1 MRALQSIPRQAALLA
16 GIFLLAGPA
25 HANAQVRRG
34 GAVHVVRPVRSVVYV
49 GGGYYPGFYD
59 PFWFSDPWYGYYGPW
74 GYPPPYPYHY
84 YRMDPGASLRLEVK
98 PQEAEVYVDGYYAG
112 IVDDFDGVFQRLPV
126 TPGEHE
132 IELYLDG
139 YRSVRQKVM
148 ASPRNTFKLKYT
160 MERLGVGE
168 QQEPRPQPAN
178 PPPQAGVQAYP
189 GEAAPQS
196 PPPARAPGRRLPPSP
211 PQAPGPPRPADTS
224 GYGTLAIRVQPADAD
239 VLIDGEKW
247 RGPQSQDQLIVEVA
261 EGRHTIEIQ
270 KPGYRSYVT
279 DIQVR
284 RADTTTLN
292 VSLRTQN
299 ER

>member
-1 MRALQSIPRQAALLA
+1 
-16 GIFLLAGPA
+16 
-25 HANAQVRRG
+25 
-34 GAVHVVRPVRSVVYV
+34 
-49 GGGYYPGFYD
+49 D
-59 PFWFSDPWYGYYGPW
+59 PL
-74 GYPPPYPYHY
+74 PYPYHY

-148 ASPRNTFKLKYT
+148 ASPRNTFKLKYA
-160 MERLGVGE
+160 MERLGEGE

-178 PPPQAGVQAYP
+178 PPPAAEQLYP
-189 GEAAPQS
+189 AQSAPRTPES
-196 PPPARAPGRRLPPSP
+196 PPPPARTPARPLPPPPSP
-211 PQAPGPPRPADTS
+211 PAPSRPANAS
-224 GYGTLAIRVQPADAD
+224 SYGTLAIRVQPGDAD

-247 RGPQSQDQLIVEVA
+247 HGPEAQDRLIVEVA
-261 EGRHTIEIQ
+261 EGHHTVEIQ
-270 KPGYRSYVT
+270 KAGYRTYITEV
-279 DIQVR
+279 QVR
-284 RADTTTLN
+284 RGDPATLK
-292 VSLRTQN
+292 VSLRSQN

>member
-1 MRALQSIPRQAALLA
+1 MRATQSIPRQAALLA

-25 HANAQVRRG
+25 HAHAQGRRA

-148 ASPRNTFKLKYT
+148 ASR
-160 MERLGVGE
+160 
-168 QQEPRPQPAN
+168 
-178 PPPQAGVQAYP
+178 
-189 GEAAPQS
+189 
-196 PPPARAPGRRLPPSP
+196 RRLPRRM
-211 PQAPGPPRPADTS
+211 AAGPGRVSARWVRWSSLDVSGGLRSATS
-224 GYGTLAIRVQPADAD
+224 DRLHKGGAFMTL
-239 VLIDGEKW
+239 E
-247 RGPQSQDQLIVEVA
+247 EV
-261 EGRHTIEIQ
+261 
-270 KPGYRSYVT
+270 VT
-279 DIQVR
+279 Y
-284 RADTTTLN
+284 AF
-292 VSLRTQN
+292 
-299 ER
+299 E